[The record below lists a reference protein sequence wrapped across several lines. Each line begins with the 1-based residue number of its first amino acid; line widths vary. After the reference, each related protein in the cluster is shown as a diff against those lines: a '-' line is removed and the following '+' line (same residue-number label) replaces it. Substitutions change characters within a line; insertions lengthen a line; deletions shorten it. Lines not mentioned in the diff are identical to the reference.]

1 MSPRILIVD
10 DQAVVRS
17 GFRVL
22 LEDEPGFEIV
32 GEAQDGREAIALVAR
47 RRPDVVLM
55 DIRMPGMDG
64 LEATRRLTRPDA
76 EHPVKVIVITTF
88 DLDEYVFAALR
99 AGAAG
104 FLLKDA
110 QPEVL
115 IDAIHAVASGYGL
128 IAPEVTG
135 RLIRE
140 FAAVSPNPDTAKAL
154 DALSA
159 RERDVLLLIAQG
171 NSNAQIASQLFLEES
186 TVKTHVSS
194 ILAKLNLNS
203 RVQAVIL
210 AYESRA
216 RKPRNAARGHVR
228 LTGSRVNDRTHNRA
242 SRPAQRSCWQC
253 PDSERP
259 GFVTGEIATAELE
272 THLPCAEHGGAPSS
286 PTGFSAYRC
295 GCPAESPE
303 ATLTPKVGQ
312 QPGESSAS
320 VRSCCLQH
328 LPRFAAHNLPGGNTW
343 QLEP

>member
-17 GFRVL
+17 GFRAL

-32 GEAQDGREAIALVAR
+32 GDAQDGREAIALVAR

-64 LEATRRLTRPDA
+64 LEATRILTGPGA
-76 EHPVKVIVITTF
+76 EYPVKVIVITTF

-110 QPEVL
+110 RPEVL
-115 IDAIHAVASGYGL
+115 IDAIHAVASGFGL

-140 FAAVSPNPDTAKAL
+140 FAAVAPNPEVASAL
-154 DALSA
+154 NPLSA

-171 NSNAQIASQLFLEES
+171 KSNAQIAMELFVEES
-186 TVKTHVSS
+186 TIKTHVSS
-194 ILAKLNLNS
+194 ILSKLQLSS

-210 AYESRA
+210 AYEAGLVS
-216 RKPRNAARGHVR
+216 PG
-228 LTGSRVNDRTHNRA
+228 T
-242 SRPAQRSCWQC
+242 RPADRS
-253 PDSERP
+253 D
-259 GFVTGEIATAELE
+259 
-272 THLPCAEHGGAPSS
+272 
-286 PTGFSAYRC
+286 
-295 GCPAESPE
+295 
-303 ATLTPKVGQ
+303 
-312 QPGESSAS
+312 
-320 VRSCCLQH
+320 
-328 LPRFAAHNLPGGNTW
+328 
-343 QLEP
+343 

>member
-22 LEDEPGFEIV
+22 LEDEPGFDIV

-47 RRPDVVLM
+47 RQPDVVLM

-64 LEATRRLTRPDA
+64 LEATRRLTGPDA

-140 FAAVSPNPDTAKAL
+140 FAAVSPNPDTAVVL
-154 DALSA
+154 EALSA
-159 RERDVLLLIAQG
+159 RERDVLLQVAQG
-171 NSNAQIASQLFLEES
+171 KSNAQIATQLFVEES
-186 TVKTHVSS
+186 TIKTHVSS
-194 ILAKLNLNS
+194 VLSKLNVSS

-210 AYESRA
+210 AYE
-216 RKPRNAARGHVR
+216 
-228 LTGSRVNDRTHNRA
+228 TGLVNPGT
-242 SRPAQRSCWQC
+242 RP
-253 PDSERP
+253 PGTTTDS
-259 GFVTGEIATAELE
+259 G
-272 THLPCAEHGGAPSS
+272 
-286 PTGFSAYRC
+286 
-295 GCPAESPE
+295 
-303 ATLTPKVGQ
+303 
-312 QPGESSAS
+312 
-320 VRSCCLQH
+320 
-328 LPRFAAHNLPGGNTW
+328 
-343 QLEP
+343 

>member
-1 MSPRILIVD
+1 VSTRILIVD

-47 RRPDVVLM
+47 RHPDVVLM

-64 LEATRRLTRPDA
+64 LEATRRLTGPDA

-88 DLDEYVFAALR
+88 DLDEYVFASLR
-99 AGAAG
+99 NGAAG

-115 IDAIHAVASGYGL
+115 IDAIHAVADGYGL

-140 FAAVSPNPDTAKAL
+140 FAAVSPNPENAHVLDT
-154 DALSA
+154 LST

-171 NSNAQIASQLFLEES
+171 KSNAQIAAELVLEES
-186 TVKTHVSS
+186 TIKTHVSS
-194 ILAKLNLNS
+194 ILSKLGLNS

-210 AYESRA
+210 AYEAGLVTPGTRT
-216 RKPRNAARGHVR
+216 AANSH
-228 LTGSRVNDRTHNRA
+228 
-242 SRPAQRSCWQC
+242 
-253 PDSERP
+253 
-259 GFVTGEIATAELE
+259 
-272 THLPCAEHGGAPSS
+272 
-286 PTGFSAYRC
+286 
-295 GCPAESPE
+295 
-303 ATLTPKVGQ
+303 
-312 QPGESSAS
+312 
-320 VRSCCLQH
+320 
-328 LPRFAAHNLPGGNTW
+328 
-343 QLEP
+343 

>member
-1 MSPRILIVD
+1 M
-10 DQAVVRS
+10 
-17 GFRVL
+17 
-22 LEDEPGFEIV
+22 
-32 GEAQDGREAIALVAR
+32 
-47 RRPDVVLM
+47 
-55 DIRMPGMDG
+55 
-64 LEATRRLTRPDA
+64 
-76 EHPVKVIVITTF
+76 IVITTF

-194 ILAKLNLNS
+194 ILTKLGLQD
-203 RVQAVIL
+203 RVQAAI
-210 AYESRA
+210 
-216 RKPRNAARGHVR
+216 
-228 LTGSRVNDRTHNRA
+228 
-242 SRPAQRSCWQC
+242 
-253 PDSERP
+253 
-259 GFVTGEIATAELE
+259 
-272 THLPCAEHGGAPSS
+272 
-286 PTGFSAYRC
+286 
-295 GCPAESPE
+295 
-303 ATLTPKVGQ
+303 
-312 QPGESSAS
+312 
-320 VRSCCLQH
+320 
-328 LPRFAAHNLPGGNTW
+328 FALRHQGR
-343 QLEP
+343 

>member
-17 GFRVL
+17 GFRAL

-32 GEAQDGREAIALVAR
+32 GEARDGREAIALVAR
-47 RRPDVVLM
+47 REPDVVLM

-64 LEATRRLTRPDA
+64 LEATRLLTAPGA

-115 IDAIHAVASGYGL
+115 IDAIHAVANGFGL

-140 FAAVSPNPDTAKAL
+140 FAAVSASPDADHLL

-159 RERDVLLLIAQG
+159 RERDVLLLIAEG
-171 NSNAQIASQLFLEES
+171 KSNAQIAADLFLEES

-194 ILAKLNLNS
+194 ILAKLHVNS

-210 AYESRA
+210 
-216 RKPRNAARGHVR
+216 
-228 LTGSRVNDRTHNRA
+228 VN
-242 SRPAQRSCWQC
+242 
-253 PDSERP
+253 P
-259 GFVTGEIATAELE
+259 GKRQT
-272 THLPCAEHGGAPSS
+272 
-286 PTGFSAYRC
+286 PTDC
-295 GCPAESPE
+295 
-303 ATLTPKVGQ
+303 
-312 QPGESSAS
+312 
-320 VRSCCLQH
+320 
-328 LPRFAAHNLPGGNTW
+328 
-343 QLEP
+343 

>member
-1 MSPRILIVD
+1 VSTRILIVD

-47 RRPDVVLM
+47 RHPDVVLM

-64 LEATRRLTRPDA
+64 LEATRRLTGPDA

-88 DLDEYVFAALR
+88 DLDEYVFGALR
-99 AGAAG
+99 NGAAG

-115 IDAIHAVASGYGL
+115 IDAIHAVADGYGL

-140 FAAVSPNPDTAKAL
+140 FAAVSPNPETAHAL
-154 DALSA
+154 DTLSI

-171 NSNAQIASQLFLEES
+171 KSNAQIASTLVVEES
-186 TVKTHVSS
+186 TIKTHVSS
-194 ILAKLNLNS
+194 ILSKLNLNS

-210 AYESRA
+210 AYEAGLVTPGTRA
-216 RKPRNAARGHVR
+216 
-228 LTGSRVNDRTHNRA
+228 
-242 SRPAQRSCWQC
+242 
-253 PDSERP
+253 
-259 GFVTGEIATAELE
+259 VT
-272 THLPCAEHGGAPSS
+272 SS
-286 PTGFSAYRC
+286 D
-295 GCPAESPE
+295 
-303 ATLTPKVGQ
+303 
-312 QPGESSAS
+312 
-320 VRSCCLQH
+320 
-328 LPRFAAHNLPGGNTW
+328 
-343 QLEP
+343 